1 MSTTE
6 LPLSPASAVDHWT
19 DLGLLYLRYCE
30 RAAVNA
36 PLVQG
41 TKAERAALLDRAAV
55 QVDAVARFLAGALRI
70 DWDLDPHLH
79 PLNLAAVEI
88 QARLHARIADLQG
101 QSTGGQQ

>member
-55 QVDAVARFLAGALRI
+55 QVDAVARFLA
-70 DWDLDPHLH
+70 DPHLH